1 VSKDEIKNM
10 LNDSEIKLTEEW
22 QKMVYKTYIA
32 IFGNGDS
39 IYSQLKD
46 FKIDVGKQLEKMSD
60 HIGLIDMT
68 INTYIQLDNDY
79 KVKFAEAQQEL
90 EVERNRTQT
99 ERYWKIAIA
108 IGAPIL
114 SILATIIV
122 TLIITKLLP

>member
-1 VSKDEIKNM
+1 MSKDDIIKT
-10 LNDSEIKLTEEW
+10 LTDPEFNLTDEW
-22 QKMVYKTYIA
+22 KQIVFKTYNA
-32 IFGNGDS
+32 LFDKHDS
-39 IYSQLKD
+39 VFSQLKE
-46 FKIDVGKQLEKMSD
+46 FKTDVRKQLDKMSD

-79 KVKFAEAQQEL
+79 KVKYAEKQQEL

-114 SILATIIV
+114 SILSTIIV

>member
-1 VSKDEIKNM
+1 MSRDDFKNM
-10 LNDSEIKLTEEW
+10 LNDTEIKLSDEW
-22 QKMVYKTYIA
+22 KQIVFKTYSA
-32 IFGNGDS
+32 LFDKHNS
-39 IYSQLKD
+39 VFAQLKEI
-46 FKIDVGKQLEKMSD
+46 KIDVGKQFDKMSD
-60 HIGLIDMT
+60 RIELIDMT
-68 INTYIQLDNDY
+68 INTYIQVDNDY

-122 TLIITKLLP
+122 TLIITKL